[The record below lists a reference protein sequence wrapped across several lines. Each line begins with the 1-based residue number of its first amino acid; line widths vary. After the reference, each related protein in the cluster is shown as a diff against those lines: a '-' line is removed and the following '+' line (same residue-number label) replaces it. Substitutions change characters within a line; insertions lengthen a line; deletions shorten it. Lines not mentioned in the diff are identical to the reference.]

1 MIKILLGSLASIIF
15 ASSVYGFTFDSC
27 QYPTIQEADNANV
40 DTTYQQSA
48 SMLTISNNL
57 LSVSTQLLANPSSVN
72 ITYVNAM
79 LQLSKDIL
87 EMADKI
93 GEMADRIVATEL
105 QIGIMADRILQTQQ
119 LQSNNLALTQANL
132 LQAQKNFGDV
142 LIALSR

>member
-15 ASSVYGFTFDSC
+15 VSSVYGFTFDSC